1 MPRRDTRQR
10 QQVRGN
16 MLQKLGEQLK
26 NKPTVGSG
34 ARRRVGHR
42 YRLRGRYRLLAA
54 RLGFALLTDP
64 ERVAVFWPAA
74 GVAAGTLVAL
84 GRWARAPVAVAV
96 KPNASHREWVRGP
109 RDR

>member
-1 MPRRDTRQR
+1 
-10 QQVRGN
+10 

-26 NKPTVGSG
+26 NKPTVGG
-34 ARRRVGHR
+34 RARRWVGSIGIAFAVGIA
-42 YRLRGRYRLLAA
+42 YFLAA
-54 RLGFALLTDP
+54 RLGLAFLTDP